1 MILLGGPV
9 FGGAPD
15 PSLWDGDPDAWAR
28 RVRAL
33 GYRAAY
39 APVADPGDERV
50 DAFAAAARATG
61 IAIAEVGVWCNLV
74 SSDDAERRSAVA
86 RAEQLLDLAD
96 RLGARCAVTF
106 AGTRGEGLWGPC
118 AANFDEDTFAL
129 VVDTVRG
136 VVDAVRPTGA
146 AFALETMATI
156 VPDSPESYDALVRA
170 VDRDSFGVH
179 FDPVNL
185 LASPRLL
192 AGHRELVRRFVALL
206 GDRIVSCHA
215 KDLRLAPDLLVH
227 LDEVPPGHG
236 DLDYDVFLAAL
247 SRLPHDVPLML
258 EHLQTAD
265 EYAAAAAFVR
275 ERIAAR

>member
-1 MILLGGPV
+1 VILLGGPV
-9 FGGAPD
+9 FGGADD
-15 PSLWDGDPDAWAR
+15 PSLWPGDPEAWVAR
-28 RVRAL
+28 VGEL

-50 DAFAAAARATG
+50 EAFAAAAAAGG
-61 IAIAEVGVWCNLV
+61 IVIAEVGVWCNLV
-74 SSDDAERRSAVA
+74 GPDDAERRAAVA
-86 RAEQLLDLAD
+86 RAEALLDLAD

-118 AANFDEDTFAL
+118 AANFDDDTFAL

-136 VVDAVRPTGA
+136 IVDSVRPARA

-156 VPDSPESYDALVRA
+156 VPDTPESYAALVRA
-170 VDRDSFGVH
+170 IDRDAFGVH

-185 LASPRLL
+185 LSSPRAL
-192 AGHRELVRRFVALL
+192 AEQRDVIRRFVELL

-227 LDEVPPGHG
+227 LDEVPPGRG
-236 DLDYDVFLAAL
+236 ELDYGLFLSELA
-247 SRLPHDVPLML
+247 RLPRDVPLLL
-258 EHLQTAD
+258 EHLESAEAYAD
-265 EYAAAAAFVR
+265 AAAFVR
-275 ERIAAR
+275 SRLPA